1 MTTGR
6 TSPPGE
12 LRPATSPPRRA
23 SPSCT
28 DGEAGEA
35 ADDDVLAHRARQRRA
50 QLLDR
55 LLVLEMADVDLVE
68 QDALLHP
75 GLELALGDLGA
86 DVLGLVGR
94 LLLEDLQLG
103 LLVGL
108 GDLVLGHVLRVRR
121 GGNVQR
127 DVARERDE
135 VVVAG
140 DEVGV
145 AVDLDQHADL
155 AVAVDVR
162 RDRALGGLAL
172 ADLQRLVAEADAQQ
186 LDGGVEVAAGLG
198 QRVLAV
204 HHAGTGGLPEL
215 GDLLGGD
222 GGGAHFASSSV
233 LVSVVSGASAGASAA
248 GSAGASAGWSA
259 GASAAGSAG
268 ASATGSAGA
277 SAAGC
282 AGASAAASSLALRA
296 RWRGL

>member
-1 MTTGR
+1 MFPPPSTIAISTPR
-6 TSPPGE
+6 SCTSLSSWAIASTVSGSVPYSSGPM
-12 LRPATSPPRRA
+12 RA
-23 SPSCT
+23 SPESLIRT
-28 DGEAGEA
+28 RLKTGSSVNGGSGPHGEAGEA
-35 ADDDVLAHRARQRRA
+35 ADHDVLAHRARQLRA

-55 LLVLEMADVDLVE
+55 LLVLEMADVDLIE
-68 QDALLHP
+68 QDDLLHP

-108 GDLVLGHVLRVRR
+108 GDLVLGHVLRVRG

-155 AVAVDVR
+155 AVAVDVG
-162 RDRALGGLAL
+162 RDRALGGLAV
-172 ADLQRLVAEADAQQ
+172 ADLQRLVAEANAQQ

-198 QRVLAV
+198 QGVLAV
-204 HHAGTGGLPEL
+204 HHAGAGGLPEL

-233 LVSVVSGASAGASAA
+233 LVSVVSG
-248 GSAGASAGWSA
+248 
-259 GASAAGSAG
+259 
-268 ASATGSAGA
+268 
-277 SAAGC
+277 
-282 AGASAAASSLALRA
+282 
-296 RWRGL
+296 